1 MDEFTIIQLNNDSY
15 DIFLLCLTFESIA
28 TYKQSIESSNYI
40 RGKTGKILIDQ
51 LLVTGNG
58 PNRFICCNYFNGFLD
73 FTSARVV
80 PANYYYKSITVEW
93 LHRHNEYI
101 EYSILT
107 AKQRQYI
114 RDSIPF

>member
-40 RGKTGKILIDQ
+40 RGQSGKILIDQ

-58 PNRFICCNYFNGFLD
+58 SNRFICCDYFNGVLD
-73 FTSARVV
+73 FASVKIV
-80 PANYYYKSITVEW
+80 QVNEYFKSITVKW
-93 LHRHNEYI
+93 LHDHNEYVK
-101 EYSILT
+101 YSILT
-107 AKQRQYI
+107 EKQRQYI
-114 RDSIPF
+114 RNCIPF